1 MAVGQQS
8 GFKFSGQRNTSS
20 GFTMPNLREAAG
32 VEKKAVSSKKA
43 DSSDGKNHEQKWDH
57 KEHKEKTE
65 HQEKSSYL
73 SHDKEITLKI
83 KPRKLVEASVLIL
96 MFVAVFY
103 LGRFSA
109 DPAPLTGFAS
119 LFTFDTAGSD
129 DADEADAPEV
139 KVKEAVA
146 VPEDEDEADATDT
159 ADADADEDTADAE
172 ETDTTEVT
180 VDAAAEETA
189 ADEGIVTTYTHVTF
203 AVEKADFTW
212 KETWGKIDHVGFVLV
227 NKEDGPIKVD
237 HLGLLVEGYGDFEKK
252 VPISSSIQVI
262 DSMKQ
267 LQALAPVPSGFPYN
281 AITAGDLTSVT
292 VTLVAYDA
300 DNKEISRAS
309 TTANLQG

>member
-129 DADEADAPEV
+129 DADEADAPEA
-139 KVKEAVA
+139 KAAAPEEEDAAKEADDPVA
-146 VPEDEDEADATDT
+146 ETTEETEEADT
-159 ADADADEDTADAE
+159 AE
-172 ETDTTEVT
+172 ET
-180 VDAAAEETA
+180 VDAAVEETA
-189 ADEGIVTTYTHVTF
+189 DSTDSTDSAEEGAEEGIVTTYDDVTF
-203 AVEKADFTW
+203 AVEKVDFTW
-212 KETWGKIDHVGFVLV
+212 KETWGKITYVGFVLV
-227 NKEDGPIKVD
+227 NKQDGPIKVN
-237 HLGLLVEGYGDFEKK
+237 HLGL
-252 VPISSSIQVI
+252 
-262 DSMKQ
+262 
-267 LQALAPVPSGFPYN
+267 
-281 AITAGDLTSVT
+281 
-292 VTLVAYDA
+292 
-300 DNKEISRAS
+300 
-309 TTANLQG
+309 